1 MNKLNIDSFQQDKIK
16 VDIEDTSNGIVAKFV
31 GDIDMEDPSILLDPL
46 FEKMHSGAAAQKLAE
61 VVADFTAP
69 NFLNSSGIKA
79 VAKWIMKLAMLPAD
93 QRYAIKILHNKDITW
108 QVTSLPTLTFLVP
121 GAVKVE

>member
-1 MNKLNIDSFQQDKIK
+1 MNKLNIASISSEKLF
-16 VDIEDTSNGIVAKFV
+16 IEVIDNAEGLTVKLV
-31 GDIDMEDPSILLDPL
+31 GDVDMEDPSLVLDPL
-46 FEKMHSGAAAQKLAE
+46 FETLHHGMVAQKIPF
-61 VVADFTAP
+61 VVADFTAL

-79 VAKWIMKLAMLPAD
+79 VAKWIMRLAMLPPA
-93 QRYAIKILHNKDITW
+93 QKYLIRIAHNRAITW

>member
-1 MNKLNIDSFQQDKIK
+1 MNKLNIEPINQDKIK
-16 VDIEDTSNGIVAKFV
+16 IEVTDTANGVMAKFV
-31 GDIDMEDPSILLDPL
+31 GDIDMEDPSIMLDPL
-46 FEKMHSGAAAQKLAE
+46 FEKLHNGAKTNNLSE
-61 VVADFTAP
+61 LSADFTAL

-93 QRYAIKILHNKDITW
+93 QRYAIKILHNRDITW